1 MKKVFRKIMN
11 FIKSH
16 KLLFIILAGII
27 ALGIIIYLIFFRLNI
42 STIKRVRKIAS
53 PSFYDISC
61 LNADCDYIVASKGD
75 KYGKYTTFVYS
86 ASGKKIARINETY
99 DSKSS
104 YTKTISD
111 ATKNYVIFMKK
122 DYTTGDILGYT
133 LSNTKGKNKYNSET
147 LLYSLT
153 DNLIAEKFEDSYKIL
168 DRNGKIIF
176 SDVKDINVYVNNT
189 MVSINTNRE
198 DMILDSNGKTL
209 LNGYKIVSDVT
220 NKKGESLYFI
230 VVDSNRNAYY
240 YYDYKKNNL
249 NEESFN
255 GYTKGKNEG
264 ELIITKTGNGSYT
277 KYVLDK
283 SGKISEYESENNL
296 ELIDLIRSQIDTEKY
311 AVYSN
316 SIKIGTQKNIL
327 VNNRK
332 DNTFGVYNISSKKYT
347 KLLKYAKENG
357 AVSLTILESN
367 DNDLY
372 IQINCSSTYCKKD
385 TMIVYDVINA
395 RELYKSENKNNISSY
410 TEYDGNYKV
419 IKYSVNA
426 SDDYKDKYVL
436 YDKNNKEL
444 LKTDNQIV
452 VVDKKKIFGKDSSY
466 QSLILFSSKSNKA
479 LNSDDNLASKISIGS
494 TIVYK
499 YSDKNDMYLV
509 NEKGKTL
516 GKIDKSSSL
525 IYGSDT
531 IICFNEDKKIN
542 IINPIDNKNKT
553 YKLKNNE
560 KINDNSGQNI
570 TPYKNSL
577 FINNTVDKYIKVIN
591 VNGRTVK
598 KISKSTLNSAHYNEK
613 TENVII
619 ITKQLKN
626 NNNLYGLYIA
636 K

>member
-1 MKKVFRKIMN
+1 MKKVFKKIVN
-11 FIKSH
+11 FIKLH
-16 KLLFIILAGII
+16 KLLFLILAGII
-27 ALGIIIYLIFFRLNI
+27 VLGIIIYLIFFRLNI

-75 KYGKYTTFVYS
+75 KYGKYTTFVYN

-122 DYTTGDILGYT
+122 NYTTGDILGYT
-133 LSNTKGKNKYNSET
+133 LSNTKGKDKYNSKT

-176 SDVKDINVYVNNT
+176 SDVKDINVYANNT
-189 MVSINTNRE
+189 IVSINTNRE
-198 DMILDSNGKTL
+198 DMILDSKGNTL
-209 LNGYKIVSDVT
+209 LNGYKIVSDIT

-283 SGKISEYESENNL
+283 SGKISEYVSENNL
-296 ELIDLIRSQIDTEKY
+296 ELVGLIRNQIDTKEY
-311 AVYSN
+311 GVYSD
-316 SIKIGTQKNIL
+316 SIRYESQKYIL
-327 VNNRK
+327 VNKLK
-332 DNTFGVYNISSKKYT
+332 DNSLGVYNISSKKYT
-347 KLLKYAKENG
+347 KILDYAKENG
-357 AVSLTILESN
+357 SVALTVLDS
-367 DNDLY
+367 DNNNLY
-372 IQINCSSTYCKKD
+372 LQINCSNVYCKKD

-395 RELYKSENKNNISSY
+395 RELYKSENKNAMASY
-410 TEYDGNYKV
+410 IEYDGNYKV
-419 IKYSVNA
+419 IKYSNNA
-426 SDDYKDKYVL
+426 SEEYKDKYVL
-436 YDKNNKEL
+436 YDKNNKEI
-444 LKTDNQIV
+444 LKTNNQIV

-466 QSLILFSSKSNKA
+466 QSLILFNSKSNKA
-479 LNSDDNLASKISIGS
+479 LNSDDNLASKISISS

-499 YSDKNDMYLV
+499 YSDKDNTYLL
-509 NEKGKTL
+509 NEKGKVL
-516 GKIDKSSSL
+516 NRSSKSASL

-531 IICFNEDKKIN
+531 IMCFDESKIS
-542 IINPIDNKNKT
+542 IINPIDNRNKS
-553 YKLKNNE
+553 YKMKKNE

-591 VNGRTVK
+591 ANGRTVK

-613 TENVII
+613 TGNVII